1 MKKSNATVTDLPKRG
16 IVADIQMDAKFNA
29 KKVDRAKLYSNI
41 KDDDESE
48 LEEESEESGE
58 DIEES
63 MEEGME
69 DLEDDMAEE
78 SDEAS
83 NQRIEDDESSEL
95 SDHVGVKVSA
105 MDEQQK
111 RNYEVLQ
118 QMKK

>member
-48 LEEESEESGE
+48 LEEESGE

>member
-1 MKKSNATVTDLPKRG
+1 
-16 IVADIQMDAKFNA
+16 MDAKFNA

-48 LEEESEESGE
+48 LEEESGE

-105 MDEQQK
+105 LDEQQK